1 MSDMRSVY
9 SRIYRIEK
17 NSANQLDRPQSFFY
31 TGSISY
37 DQEPDLIN
45 QIDTEKVQK
54 QTSKSFPE
62 KRTASHP
69 LILPPPALEARQ
81 IIKTNVQAEE
91 AHKEA
96 LEEDIPIKE
105 KKRMALSK
113 YALLPKHIKEMLTPF
128 SPMLSWSPSL
138 PSRYSNQSA
147 IPGEKESSRKIELIE
162 GIQIEHTSEKL
173 VHPPGRGMLSSSS
186 NENSMQLKNLND
198 DMNLTEDFMRM
209 LDSDREL
216 ESEVG
221 TFHPGEYRSEHS
233 TVTEFK
239 ENGHIIPASS
249 VQSEFLDSLEEEF
262 TGMLEEQQSDDSSDL
277 NPGRQDEVFTLLLD
291 SAYSERES
299 SSDHPLNYEMVNGEA
314 DSHAEEEAAQ
324 AEETPGNQYMMH
336 LSEESSSYEGEFSR
350 LLRKACSLLDD
361 EQLEETIPLQDKFL
375 ALLEESTD
383 SNHLFHEVLVDESC
397 IASEYSQSESGN
409 DDDDERY
416 DKVSTLLE
424 HFSDMLQGTAIN
436 EQHPDGIDES
446 SYEIESQTEE
456 STNDEAFCTSDE
468 SSSGSITGSEERTH
482 CDKEAIHKGRIVKLP
497 VLVGKTDLEITIFDC
512 YPLDCY
518 AGHIIRM
525 ECAVSSLSCKFFF
538 PSSTGFIK
546 GLLIADIMYA
556 ADNQIKSIKIPISI
570 EQSIEPDWICT
581 PNLPQPS
588 VRNEYLFQDGL
599 DSDHHFEY
607 YQEFSEEISCK
618 LKSLHVLWHSDVME
632 GGELEIQ
639 GKGILSIDFLQ
650 EQYMHI

>member
-9 SRIYRIEK
+9 NRIYRIEK

-31 TGSISY
+31 TGSVSY
-37 DQEPDLIN
+37 DKEPDLIN
-45 QIDTEKVQK
+45 QIDSEKVQK
-54 QTSKSFPE
+54 KTGKSFPE

-91 AHKEA
+91 AH
-96 LEEDIPIKE
+96 EETVEKNIPIKE

-113 YALLPKHIKEMLTPF
+113 NALLPKHLKEMLTPF

-138 PSRYSNQSA
+138 PSRYSNQIA
-147 IPGEKESSRKIELIE
+147 ISGEKESSRKIELIE
-162 GIQIEHTSEKL
+162 DSQPEHASEKL
-173 VHPPGRGMLSSSS
+173 THPPGREMLSSSS
-186 NENSMQLKNLND
+186 NENSMQLKNVND
-198 DMNLTEDFMRM
+198 DMDLTEDFIRM
-209 LDSDREL
+209 LDSDRES
-216 ESEVG
+216 ESDGEI
-221 TFHPGEYRSEHS
+221 FHPGESQSEHPPA
-233 TVTEFK
+233 TEFND
-239 ENGHIIPASS
+239 NGYFIPNLSA
-249 VQSEFLDSLEEEF
+249 QSEFSDSLEEEF
-262 TGMLEEQQSDDSSDL
+262 TGVLEEQLSDDSSDY
-277 NPGRQDEVFTLLLD
+277 NPDRQDEVFTLLLD
-291 SAYSERES
+291 LAYSESES
-299 SSDHPLNYEMVNGEA
+299 SSDHPLNYEMVNVEG

-324 AEETPGNQYMMH
+324 AEETPGNQFIMH

-361 EQLEETIPLQDKFL
+361 GQPEETIPLQDKFL
-375 ALLEESTD
+375 ALLEESAD
-383 SNHLFHEVLVDESC
+383 SNLLFHEELDEESF
-397 IASEYSQSESGN
+397 IASQYSQSESGN
-409 DDDDERY
+409 DDDDEKY

-424 HFSDMLQGTAIN
+424 HFSDMLQGTALN
-436 EQHPDGIDES
+436 EPPPDGIDES

-468 SSSGSITGSEERTH
+468 PSSGSITGSEECTNS
-482 CDKEAIHKGRIVKLP
+482 DKEASHKGRIVKLP
-497 VLVGKTDLEITIFDC
+497 VLVGKTDLEISIFDC
-512 YPLDCY
+512 FPINCY

-556 ADNQIKSIKIPISI
+556 AENQIKSIKIPISI
-570 EQSIEPDWICT
+570 ENSIEPDWICT
-581 PNLPQPS
+581 PDLPQPS

-607 YQEFSEEISCK
+607 YQEFPEEISCK
-618 LKSLHVLWHSDVME
+618 LKSLHVLWHSEVME

-650 EQYMHI
+650 EQFVQI